1 MRSSS
6 TRAFL
11 ALALSV
17 ASLALLQNLVIP
29 VIPLM
34 QSDLGVTS
42 DAASWT
48 MTAWLIAAAVATPVL
63 GRVGDLRG
71 RRSTFLAVLVVIV
84 IGDLVAFYAS
94 SIGILLVG
102 RVLQGVGGALFPLAF
117 GLIRD
122 TVPRERVTGSIGA
135 MSSII
140 GIGGAAGSVLAGPLS
155 ESVGWRGLFLVPLIL
170 SVIGILLTVAWVPR
184 SRTTSTGSLNVLS
197 AVLLSGWLV
206 ALLIPLTSGA
216 RWGWT
221 SPAVL
226 GLLALA
232 VVLFAA
238 WVTAELRASEPLVDI
253 RMLLDRAIWPTNAAA
268 FLVGAAAFGFWGY
281 LPQFLETASA
291 TGWGMGLDA
300 RAAGLVLLPLL
311 IGMSA
316 MGFATG
322 ALSRVL
328 PLRVQLAL
336 GAAVMGVAV
345 LSAVVVHTEL
355 WQLAVAGG
363 LFGLGIGASYA
374 AAASI
379 IVQSVPA
386 ARVGVATGVNANLR
400 TIGSAFGSALT
411 SALVFGTVDAS
422 GSPFES
428 GYDIAWLTM
437 AALAFAAAVI
447 VIATTRRPRSEVGM
461 PGRRIDELELVGA
474 EA

>member
-1 MRSSS
+1 MRSPS

-34 QSDLGVTS
+34 QSDLGITA

-71 RRSTFLAVLVVIV
+71 RRATFLAVLVVIV
-84 IGDLVAFYAS
+84 IGDIVAFNAS

-122 TVPRERVTGSIGA
+122 TVPPRRVTGAIGA
-135 MSSII
+135 MSAII

-155 ESVGWRGLFLVPLIL
+155 EAVGWRGLFLVPLVL
-170 SVIGILLTVAWVPR
+170 SVVGILLTVAWVPR
-184 SRTTSTGSLNVLS
+184 TSAKATGSLNVLS

-221 SPAVL
+221 SPAVVS
-226 GLLALA
+226 LLAIA

-238 WVTAELRASEPLVDI
+238 WVVAELRAKEPLVDI

-281 LPQFLETASA
+281 LPQFVETASA
-291 TGWGMGLDA
+291 SGWGLGLDA

-336 GAAVMGVAV
+336 GAAVMGIAV
-345 LSAVVVHTEL
+345 MSAVVLHTEV
-355 WQLAVAGG
+355 WQLALAGG
-363 LFGLGIGASYA
+363 LFGIGIGASYA

-379 IVQSVPA
+379 IVQSVSA
-386 ARVGVATGVNANLR
+386 DRVGVATGVNANLR

-411 SALVFGTVDAS
+411 SALVFGTLDAS
-422 GSPFES
+422 GSPLES

-437 AALAFAAAVI
+437 AALALAAAVI
-447 VIATTRRPRSEVGM
+447 VLATMRRRRSEVGM
-461 PGRRIDELELVGA
+461 PGRRIDERELVAA

>member
-1 MRSSS
+1 VRSSS

-34 QSDLGVTS
+34 QADLGVTA

-71 RRSTFLAVLVVIV
+71 RRGTFLAVLVVV
-84 IGDLVAFYAS
+84 MIGDLVAFYAS
-94 SIGILLVG
+94 SLGILLIG

-122 TVPRERVTGSIGA
+122 TVPRERVTGAIGA
-135 MSSII
+135 MSAII

-155 ESVGWRGLFLVPLIL
+155 EAVGWRGLFLVPLVL
-170 SVIGILLTVAWVPR
+170 SVIGVLLTVAWVPR
-184 SRTTSTGSLNVLS
+184 TRALAHGSLNVLS

-226 GLLALA
+226 SLLALA
-232 VVLFAA
+232 ALLFAG
-238 WVTAELRASEPLVDI
+238 WVVAELRAKEPLVDI
-253 RMLLDRAIWPTNAAA
+253 RMLLDRAIWPTNATA

-281 LPQFLETASA
+281 LPQFLETGG
-291 TGWGMGLDA
+291 TWGLGLDA
-300 RAAGLVLLPLL
+300 RVAGLVLLPLL

-328 PLRVQLAL
+328 PLRAQLAI
-336 GAAVMGVAV
+336 GAALMGVAV
-345 LSAVVVHTEL
+345 LSAVGFHSAV
-355 WQLAVAGG
+355 WQLALAGA
-363 LFGLGIGASYA
+363 LFGVGIGASYA

-386 ARVGVATGVNANLR
+386 DRVGVATGVNANLR

-411 SALVFGTVDAS
+411 SALVFGSVDAS
-422 GSPFES
+422 GSPFVS
-428 GYDIAWLTM
+428 GFEVAWVTM
-437 AALAFAAAVI
+437 GALALGAAVI
-447 VIATTRRPRSEVGM
+447 VAVTTRRPRTASSDAPVEPDLATV
-461 PGRRIDELELVGA
+461 DA
-474 EA
+474 

>member
-6 TRAFL
+6 TRAFF

-34 QSDLGVTS
+34 QADLGVTA

-71 RRSTFLAVLVVIV
+71 RRGTFLAVLVVV
-84 IGDLVAFYAS
+84 MVGDLVAFYAS
-94 SIGILLVG
+94 SLGVLLIG

-122 TVPRERVTGSIGA
+122 SVPRERVTGAIGA
-135 MSSII
+135 MSAII

-155 ESVGWRGLFLVPLIL
+155 ESLGWRGLFLVPLVL
-170 SVIGILLTVAWVPR
+170 SIVGVLLTVAWIPR
-184 SRTTSTGSLNVLS
+184 TRPAGHGTLNVLS
-197 AVLLSGWLV
+197 AFLLSGWLV

-226 GLLALA
+226 GLLAVA
-232 VVLFAA
+232 VLLFAG
-238 WVTAELRASEPLVDI
+238 WVVAELRAKEPLVDI

-281 LPQFLETASA
+281 LPQFVETAQA
-291 TGWGMGLDA
+291 TGWGLGLDA

-328 PLRVQLAL
+328 PLRAQLAI
-336 GAAVMGVAV
+336 GSAVMGVAV
-345 LSAVVVHTEL
+345 LGAVTFHAAV
-355 WQLAVAGG
+355 WQLAMAGA
-363 LFGLGIGASYA
+363 LFGIGIGASYA

-386 ARVGVATGVNANLR
+386 DRVGVATGVNANLR

-411 SALVFGTVDAS
+411 SALVFGTMDAS
-422 GSPFES
+422 GSPYEH
-428 GYDIAWLTM
+428 GYDVAWLTM
-437 AALAFAAAVI
+437 AGLALAAGVI
-447 VIATTRRPRSEVGM
+447 VAVTTRRPRNLPAHVASE
-461 PGRRIDELELVGA
+461 PELAAVDA
-474 EA
+474 